1 MLRILLFT
9 NFKDLEM
16 YQFHLTEKAKK
27 VLDVYAQDEAKK
39 LSHDLILPEHVLLGL
54 LRERDGIA
62 SRVFS
67 RLNVDKNKIKLELES
82 RLQRGTSTK
91 FYSAIATSPR
101 VQKLIT
107 KAAEEARSLGHNGI
121 GTEHLLLGLL
131 KEGTQGIGANIL
143 LDAGLNISS
152 VRSEVMQIIGIA
164 QNEKASPL
172 EEIKKQKTPTLDQ
185 FVRDLTKL
193 AKNNELDKVIGR
205 DDEVSRLVQILSRRK
220 KNNPI
225 LLGEPGV
232 GKTAIVEGLA
242 EKVVAG
248 DVPDILLNK
257 RVLTLD
263 LSSVVAGTKYRG
275 EFEERLKNVML
286 EIKRVTN
293 VIIFIDEIHT
303 IIGAGGAEGA
313 LDAANILKPA
323 LSRGD
328 LQCVGATT
336 LNEYKK
342 YIEKD
347 TALVRRFQP
356 IMVEEPNLDDTIKI
370 LFGVKGKYEEH
381 HKVKYSDEAINSAV
395 VLSKRYINDRHL
407 PDKAID
413 LIDEAGA
420 KARLVNTTRPKHF
433 KDLEEQIAKLG
444 ELKKQH
450 EDEQQ
455 YEKCASIRDEIKQLK
470 EIYQQEEVAW
480 QESKEKQE
488 TVIDE
493 SDIRVIISD
502 ITKIPLNRLLS
513 TESEKLLTM
522 ENDLHKTIIGQG
534 EAISAISKAIRRS
547 RAGLKVHRR
556 PMGSFIFLGPT
567 GVGKTAL
574 AKSLAEFLFG
584 EADSLIRVDM
594 SDFMEK
600 HNISRLIGAP
610 PGYVGFEEG
619 GDLTERIRR
628 RPYSVVLFDEIE
640 KAHPEVFNVLLQV
653 LEEGQLVDNVGH
665 RVDFSNTV
673 IIMTSNLGARDII
686 KGTSIGFSNSEQDA
700 ENMKNVAIDE
710 LKQSFNPEFLNRIDD
725 IVVFHP
731 LDKEH
736 MREIV
741 DIMLVDVHNALK
753 EQNMSMIIEN
763 DAKDLLI
770 DKGYDKKYGARS
782 LRRIIQREI
791 EDRISNEILKGVAK
805 EYSTIHINIDC
816 DELIITVENGEVV
829 ESHVD
834 DGSVTT
840 AASI

>member
-1 MLRILLFT
+1 
-9 NFKDLEM
+9 M

-27 VLDVYAQDEAKK
+27 VLDIYAQEEAKK
-39 LSHDLILPEHVLLGL
+39 LNHDLVLPEHILLGL
-54 LRERDGIA
+54 LRENDGIA
-62 SRVFS
+62 ARVFS
-67 RLNVDKNKIKLELES
+67 RLNADRDKIKDELEKLLRKPS
-82 RLQRGTSTK
+82 APK
-91 FYSAIATSPR
+91 FYSTIATSPR
-101 VQKLIT
+101 VQKVIT

-121 GTEHLLLGLL
+121 GTEHLLLGIM
-131 KEGTQGIGANIL
+131 KEGPGNMSSTVL
-143 LDAGLNISS
+143 LNARLNIGS
-152 VRSEVMQIIGIA
+152 VRREIMQIIGIN
-164 QNEKASPL
+164 QNEKVGTVD
-172 EEIKKQKTPTLDQ
+172 EVKKQKTPTLDQ

-205 DDEVSRLVQILSRRK
+205 DEEVSRLVQILSRRK

-242 EKVVAG
+242 EKIVST

-275 EFEERLKNVML
+275 EFEERLKNVMQ
-286 EIKRVTN
+286 EIKRVSN

-328 LQCVGATT
+328 LQCIGATT

-356 IMVEEPNLDDTIKI
+356 IMVEEPNLDDTVKI
-370 LFGVKGKYEEH
+370 LFGVKCKYEEH
-381 HKVKYSDEAINSAV
+381 HRVKYSDEAINSAV

-420 KARLVNTTRPKHF
+420 KARLINTTRPKHF
-433 KDLEEQIAKLG
+433 KEIEEQIVELAK
-444 ELKKQH
+444 LKKQY

-455 YEKCASIRDEIKQLK
+455 YEKCASIRDEIKQIK
-470 EIYQQEEVAW
+470 ENYKQEEIEW
-480 QESKEKQE
+480 KESKEKLE
-488 TVIDE
+488 TIIDE
-493 SDIRVIISD
+493 NDIRVIISD

-513 TESEKLLTM
+513 AESEKLLTM
-522 ENDLHKTIIGQG
+522 ENDLHKAIIGQS

-556 PMGSFIFLGPT
+556 PLGSFIFLGPT

-584 EADSLIRVDM
+584 ESDSLIRVDM

-653 LEEGQLVDNVGH
+653 LEEGQLVDNIGH

-686 KGTSIGFSNSEQDA
+686 KGTSIGFTNSEQDDV
-700 ENMKNVAIDE
+700 NMKNVAIEE
-710 LKQSFNPEFLNRIDD
+710 LKKSFNPEFLNRIDD

-736 MREIV
+736 MKGII
-741 DIMLVDVHNALK
+741 DIMFTDVHNALK
-753 EQNMSMIIEN
+753 EQNISMIIDEE
-763 DAKDLLI
+763 AKDMLI
-770 DKGYDKKYGARS
+770 DKGYDRKYGARS
-782 LRRIIQREI
+782 LRRTIQKEI
-791 EDRISNEILKGVAK
+791 EDRISNEILRGTVV
-805 EYSTIHINIDC
+805 EGSTIYVGVQDDDFVLNIKNSIESHIN
-816 DELIITVENGEVV
+816 EN
-829 ESHVD
+829 SSVD

-840 AASI
+840 AASV

>member
-1 MLRILLFT
+1 
-9 NFKDLEM
+9 M

-27 VLDVYAQDEAKK
+27 VLDVYAQEEAKR
-39 LSHDLILPEHVLLGL
+39 LNYDSVLPEHVLLGL
-54 LRERDGIA
+54 LRENDGIA
-62 SRVFS
+62 ARVFQ
-67 RLNVDKNKIKLELES
+67 RLNADRNKIKAEIENLVKKDDAP
-82 RLQRGTSTK
+82 K
-91 FYSAIATSPR
+91 FYSTIATSSR
-101 VQKLIT
+101 VQKIIT

-121 GTEHLLLGLL
+121 GTEHLLLGIM
-131 KEGTQGIGANIL
+131 KEGSASMGANVL
-143 LDAGLNISS
+143 LNAGLNIGS
-152 VRSEVMQIIGIA
+152 VRREIMQIIGIN
-164 QNEKASPL
+164 QNEKVGTVD
-172 EEIKKQKTPTLDQ
+172 EVKKQKTPTLDQ
-185 FVRDLTKL
+185 FVRDLTKM
-193 AKNNELDKVIGR
+193 ARNNELDKVIGR
-205 DDEVSRLVQILSRRK
+205 DEEVTRLVQILSRRK

-242 EKVVAG
+242 EKIVSA

-275 EFEERLKNVML
+275 EFEERLKNVMQ
-286 EIKRVTN
+286 EIKRVSN

-303 IIGAGGAEGA
+303 MIGAGGAEGT

-328 LQCVGATT
+328 LQCIGATT

-356 IMVEEPNLDDTIKI
+356 IMVEEPNLDDATKI
-370 LFGVKGKYEEH
+370 LFGVKSKYEEH
-381 HKVKYSDEAINSAV
+381 HKVKYSDDAISSAV

-420 KARLVNTTRPKHF
+420 KARLLNTTRPKHF
-433 KDLEEQIAKLG
+433 KKMEERIAELG
-444 ELKKQH
+444 KIKKQY

-455 YEKCASIRDEIKQLK
+455 YEKCASIRDEIKQIK
-470 EIYQQEEVAW
+470 ENYKQEEIHW
-480 QESKEKQE
+480 KESKEKFE

-493 SDIRVIISD
+493 NDIRVIISD

-513 TESEKLLTM
+513 SESEKLLTM
-522 ENDLHKTIIGQG
+522 ENDLHKSIIGQS

-584 EADSLIRVDM
+584 ESDSLIRVDM

-653 LEEGQLVDNVGH
+653 LEEGQLVDNLGH

-673 IIMTSNLGARDII
+673 IIMTSNLGARDIM
-686 KGTSIGFSNSEQDA
+686 KGTSIGFTNSEQDDN
-700 ENMKNVAIDE
+700 NMKNVAIEE
-710 LKQSFNPEFLNRIDD
+710 LQKSFNPEFLNRIDD

-736 MREIV
+736 TKGIV
-741 DIMLVDVHNALK
+741 DIMLMDVHNALK
-753 EQNMSMIIEN
+753 EQNMSMVVDDEAQ
-763 DAKDLLI
+763 DMLI
-770 DKGYDKKYGARS
+770 GKGYDRKYGARS
-782 LRRIIQREI
+782 LRRTIQREI
-791 EDRISNEILKGVAK
+791 EDRISNEILRGTVK
-805 EYSTIHINIDC
+805 EGSTIYITIDNDDFVLSVKDNSKNDV
-816 DELIITVENGEVV
+816 DEN
-829 ESHVD
+829 SSVD
-834 DGSVTT
+834 DGTVTE
-840 AASI
+840 AASV

>member
-1 MLRILLFT
+1 
-9 NFKDLEM
+9 M
-16 YQFHLTEKAKK
+16 YQFRLTEKAKK
-27 VLDVYAQDEAKK
+27 VLDVYAQEEAKK
-39 LSHDLILPEHVLLGL
+39 LRHDLVLPEHILLGL
-54 LRERDGIA
+54 LKENDGIA

-67 RLNVDKNKIKLELES
+67 RLNIDRSKVQSDLEKLLKKGDS
-82 RLQRGTSTK
+82 PQ
-91 FYSAIATSPR
+91 FYSTIATSPR
-101 VQKLIT
+101 VQKVIA

-121 GTEHLLLGLL
+121 GTEHLLLGVM
-131 KEGTQGIGANIL
+131 KEGIQNTSSSVLHN
-143 LDAGLNISS
+143 AGLNVGS
-152 VRSEVMQIIGIA
+152 VRSEIMQIIGIT
-164 QNEKASPL
+164 QGENTTVVDEV
-172 EEIKKQKTPTLDQ
+172 KKHKTPTLDQ
-185 FVRDLTKL
+185 FSRDLTKL
-193 AKNNELDKVIGR
+193 ARNKELDEVVGR
-205 DDEVSRLVQILSRRK
+205 DDEVTRLVQILSRRK

-242 EKVVAG
+242 EKIVSA

-313 LDAANILKPA
+313 LDAANILKPG

-328 LQCVGATT
+328 LQCIGATT

-356 IMVEEPNLDDTIKI
+356 IMVDEPNLDDAVRI

-381 HKVKYSDEAINSAV
+381 HKVKYSDSAINSAV
-395 VLSKRYINDRHL
+395 ALSKRYINDRHL

-420 KARLVNTTRPKHF
+420 KARLLNTTRPKYL
-433 KDLEEQIAKLG
+433 KELEEKIVDLG
-444 ELKKQH
+444 KLKKQY
-450 EDEQQ
+450 EDDQK
-455 YEKCASIRDEIKQLK
+455 YEKCASIRDEIKQIRENYK
-470 EIYQQEEVAW
+470 QEEIKW
-480 QESKEKQE
+480 KESKDKIE

-493 SDIRVIISD
+493 NDIRVVISD

-513 TESEKLLTM
+513 SESEKLLTM
-522 ENDLHKTIIGQG
+522 EKDLHRTIIGQG

-584 EADSLIRVDM
+584 ETDSLIRVDM

-600 HNISRLIGAP
+600 HNVSRLIGAP

-686 KGTSIGFSNSEQDA
+686 KGTSIGFSNSQQDD

-710 LKQSFNPEFLNRIDD
+710 LKKSFTPEFLNRIDD
-725 IVVFHP
+725 VVVFHP

-736 MREIV
+736 MKEIV
-741 DIMLVDVHNALK
+741 DIMLKDVYSALS
-753 EQNMSMIIEN
+753 EQSMIMEIDEA
-763 DAKDLLI
+763 AKDLLI
-770 DKGYDKKYGARS
+770 EKGYDKKYGARS
-782 LRRIIQREI
+782 IRRTIQREI
-791 EDRISNEILKGVAK
+791 EDRISNEILRGTVK
-805 EYSTIHINIDC
+805 EGSSIYIDVLDNDFALTIKDC
-816 DELIITVENGEVV
+816 EVSEN
-829 ESHVD
+829 S
-834 DGSVTT
+834 SVTT
-840 AASI
+840 AASF

>member
-1 MLRILLFT
+1 
-9 NFKDLEM
+9 M

-27 VLDVYAQDEAKK
+27 VLDVYAQEEAKK
-39 LSHDLILPEHVLLGL
+39 LNHDLVLPEHVLLGL
-54 LRERDGIA
+54 LREKDGIA

-67 RLNVDKNKIKLELES
+67 RLNVDRNKIKLELENS
-82 RLQRGTSTK
+82 VKKTGSPK
-91 FYSAIATSPR
+91 FYSTIATSPR
-101 VQKLIT
+101 VQRVIA

-121 GTEHLLLGLL
+121 GTEHLLLGII
-131 KEGTQGIGANIL
+131 KEGQQSISSTIL
-143 LDAGLNISS
+143 INVGLNVEA
-152 VRSEVMQIIGIA
+152 VRGEIMQIIGIT
-164 QNEKASPL
+164 QNDNVHPINEV
-172 EEIKKQKTPTLDQ
+172 KKQKTPTLDQ

-193 AKNNELDKVIGR
+193 ARSNELDKVIGR
-205 DDEVSRLVQILSRRK
+205 DEEVSRLVQILSRRK

-242 EKVVAG
+242 EKIVAG

-286 EIKRVTN
+286 EIKRVSN

-356 IMVEEPNLDDTIKI
+356 IMVEEPNLEDAVQI

-381 HKVKYSDEAINSAV
+381 HRVKYSDEAINSAV
-395 VLSKRYINDRHL
+395 VLSKRYINDRQL

-420 KARLVNTTRPKHF
+420 KARLINTTRPKYF
-433 KDLEEQIAKLG
+433 KELEEQMTELG
-444 ELKKQH
+444 NLKKQY

-455 YEKCASIRDEIKQLK
+455 YEKCASIRDEIKQIK
-470 EIYQQEEVAW
+470 ENYQQEELKW
-480 QESKEKQE
+480 QESKDKLE
-488 TVIDE
+488 TIIDE
-493 SDIRVIISD
+493 NDIRVIISD

-513 TESEKLLTM
+513 SESEKLLTM
-522 ENDLHKTIIGQG
+522 ENDLHKAIIGQS

-556 PMGSFIFLGPT
+556 PLGSFIFLGPT

-653 LEEGQLVDNVGH
+653 LEEGQLVDNIGH

-686 KGTSIGFSNSEQDA
+686 KGTSIGFSNSEQDK
-700 ENMKNVAIDE
+700 ENIKNFAIDE

-736 MREIV
+736 MKEII
-741 DIMLVDVHNALK
+741 DIMLLDVHNALK
-753 EQNMSMIIEN
+753 EQNMSMVIEQS
-763 DAKDLLI
+763 AKELLI
-770 DKGYDKKYGARS
+770 EKGYDKKYGARS
-782 LRRIIQREI
+782 LRRTIQKEI
-791 EDRISNEILKGVAK
+791 EDRISNEILRGTVK
-805 EYSTIHINIDC
+805 EGSSIYIDVLDGDFSLTIKDGEINQDSSI
-816 DELIITVENGEVV
+816 
-829 ESHVD
+829 
-834 DGSVTT
+834 TT
-840 AASI
+840 AASV

>member
-1 MLRILLFT
+1 
-9 NFKDLEM
+9 M

-27 VLDVYAQDEAKK
+27 VLDIYAQEEARKFN
-39 LSHDLILPEHVLLGL
+39 HDLILPEHVLLGL
-54 LRERDGIA
+54 LREKDGIA

-67 RLNVDKNKIKLELES
+67 RLNVDRNKIKMEVEGS
-82 RLQRGTSTK
+82 VKKNTAPK
-91 FYSAIATSPR
+91 FYSTIATSPR
-101 VQKLIT
+101 VQRVIA

-121 GTEHLLLGLL
+121 GTEHLLLGVI
-131 KEGTQGIGANIL
+131 KEGQNSVSSKIL
-143 LDAGLNISS
+143 INSGLNLEA
-152 VRSEVMQIIGIA
+152 VRSEIMQIIGIT
-164 QNEKASPL
+164 QNDNTTHPL
-172 EEIKKQKTPTLDQ
+172 DEIKKHKTPTLDQ

-193 AKNNELDKVIGR
+193 ARKNELDRVIGR
-205 DDEVSRLVQILSRRK
+205 DEEVSRLVQILSRRK

-242 EKVVAG
+242 EKIVAG

-257 RVLTLD
+257 RVLTLE

-275 EFEERLKNVML
+275 EFEERLKNVMI

-356 IMVEEPNLDDTIKI
+356 IMVEEPNLDDAIKI

-381 HKVKYSDEAINSAV
+381 HRVKYSDEAINSAV
-395 VLSKRYINDRHL
+395 LLSKRYINDRQL

-420 KARLVNTTRPKHF
+420 KARLINTTRPKHF
-433 KDLEEQIAKLG
+433 KDLEEQIAELG
-444 ELKKQH
+444 KLKKQY

-455 YEKCASIRDEIKQLK
+455 YEKCASIRDEIKQIK
-470 EIYQQEEVAW
+470 ENYQEEELKW
-480 QESKEKQE
+480 KESKDNLE

-493 SDIRVIISD
+493 NDIRVIISD
-502 ITKIPLNRLLS
+502 ITKIPLNRLLAS
-513 TESEKLLTM
+513 ESEKLLTM
-522 ENDLHKTIIGQG
+522 ENDLHKAIIGQT

-547 RAGLKVHRR
+547 RAGLKVHNR
-556 PMGSFIFLGPT
+556 PLGSFIFLGPT

-653 LEEGQLVDNVGH
+653 LEEGQLVDNLGH

-686 KGTSIGFSNSEQDA
+686 KGTSIGFSNSEQDG
-700 ENMKNVAIDE
+700 ENVKNFAIDE

-736 MREIV
+736 MTEII
-741 DIMLVDVHNALK
+741 DIMLTDVHNALK
-753 EQNMSMIIEN
+753 EQNMCMTVASC
-763 DAKDLLI
+763 AKELLI
-770 DKGYDKKYGARS
+770 EKGYDKKYGARS
-782 LRRIIQREI
+782 LRRTIQKEI
-791 EDRISNEILKGVAK
+791 EDRISNEILRGIVK
-805 EYSTIHINIDC
+805 EGSSIYIDVLDGDFSLTIKD
-816 DELIITVENGEVV
+816 GEVNENSNITTV
-829 ESHVD
+829 A
-834 DGSVTT
+834 SV
-840 AASI
+840 